1 MPRICLPPSLLSSL
15 LLARLCPPS
24 CTSLYPLWPLPPL
37 PFPSSIH
44 TPRYT
49 HIDTQINWHRNIFIH
64 TNTQSVPWSSNLH
77 IGANIHAH
85 VRIYFHA
92 LAHKHTHTLVMWCVV
107 RHGVQ
112 MSGISVL
119 ALATLSTTGG
129 LYRRKN
135 QQSRSHEALSRSHTQ
150 TGAHT
155 YIRTC
160 AQAYS
165 RTYRQHIKK
174 AKREKK
180 PQVLTHAHKVSKA
193 HKNILVLT
201 RKDNST
207 AGQCFQWH
215 THSTISQS
223 KKENNLGKLGRKN
236 TDKTLN
242 YLIPS

>member
-1 MPRICLPPSLLSSL
+1 M
-15 LLARLCPPS
+15 
-24 CTSLYPLWPLPPL
+24 
-37 PFPSSIH
+37 
-44 TPRYT
+44 
-49 HIDTQINWHRNIFIH
+49 
-64 TNTQSVPWSSNLH
+64 
-77 IGANIHAH
+77 
-85 VRIYFHA
+85 
-92 LAHKHTHTLVMWCVV
+92 V

-174 AKREKK
+174 KGKK
-180 PQVLTHAHKVSKA
+180 TPSAH
-193 HKNILVLT
+193 T
-201 RKDNST
+201 RTQSVKSS
-207 AGQCFQWH
+207 QK
-215 THSTISQS
+215 HSRFDTQ
-223 KKENNLGKLGRKN
+223 RQ
-236 TDKTLN
+236 
-242 YLIPS
+242 